1 MIILNI
7 LNDNFWCLEYD
18 FFFWNFKKN
27 KKIFNILNS
36 KCKEFGANIYL
47 YGNNIGLNS
56 DK

>member
-1 MIILNI
+1 MPLIAPIT
-7 LNDNFWCLEYD
+7 
-18 FFFWNFKKN
+18 KV
-27 KKIFNILNS
+27 S